1 MTEKRW
7 LSPDEFEEEFGMSK
21 STQAK
26 YRMDRKLPYVKFG
39 GFVKQIDELFEAI
52 TLIQT
57 KKIAK
62 FPIVLVGK
70 NYWSGLFEWVEKTM
84 YDKEKNISKN
94 DMNIYKIVDTSDE
107 AVEVI
112 DEFYSKYVMKPNF

>member
-39 GFVKQIDELFEAI
+39 GFVKYDRKKINELFEAHHHDV
-52 TLIQT
+52 
-57 KKIAK
+57 A
-62 FPIVLVGK
+62 
-70 NYWSGLFEWVEKTM
+70 
-84 YDKEKNISKN
+84 
-94 DMNIYKIVDTSDE
+94 
-107 AVEVI
+107 A
-112 DEFYSKYVMKPNF
+112 